1 MFHESNY
8 LWYFP
13 NSRILK
19 FPRNTFDTLLH
30 PLNRR
35 APRQSI
41 DMGHIG
47 KVMWG
52 TSVYLL
58 LRIFW
63 RPPFFLSRFGAL
75 PVCLAP
81 RLFSLVKGS

>member
-1 MFHESNY
+1 MNQIICGI
-8 LWYFP
+8 
-13 NSRILK
+13 SRTHVFLN
-19 FPRNTFDTLLH
+19 FRETLLTRFYP

-47 KVMWG
+47 KAMWG

-58 LRIFW
+58 LRIFC

-75 PVCLAP
+75 PVCLEP
-81 RLFSLVKGS
+81 RLGEF

>member
-1 MFHESNY
+1 MK
-8 LWYFP
+8 
-13 NSRILK
+13 NSHYIRQFGVRAFTVRKSFL
-19 FPRNTFDTLLH
+19 PL
-30 PLNRR
+30 LNRR

-47 KVMWG
+47 KAMWG